1 MHAWHI
7 CHQIWSKGK
16 TKCALW
22 ILVEQTSLQCYVVSV
37 FLRVPTSTKSAV
49 FLNIV
54 QTAVDPPPFVLNI
67 TEQIFLNAF
76 FGLNFSHNNE
86 ETKMCPIFWVELSNR
101 EEEHISW
108 PKYFLDLSCSNNALY
123 VHNAFPLQMFSASMG
138 HFLRFLMYILIHS
151 TSPRH
156 CGYKGLFG
164 PNKSS
169 WNEAFNRGNILLLEI
184 WVDRLAIFK
193 VRYLGK

>member
-1 MHAWHI
+1 MP
-7 CHQIWSKGK
+7 SY
-16 TKCALW
+16 TKF
-22 ILVEQTSLQCYVVSV
+22 V
-37 FLRVPTSTKSAV
+37 V

-54 QTAVDPPPFVLNI
+54 QKALDSPPFVLNI

>member
-1 MHAWHI
+1 M
-7 CHQIWSKGK
+7 
-16 TKCALW
+16 
-22 ILVEQTSLQCYVVSV
+22 
-37 FLRVPTSTKSAV
+37 PPNTKSAV

-54 QTAVDPPPFVLNI
+54 QTAVAPPPPFVLNI

-151 TSPRH
+151 TSPRTLDLSLADTNKIGRGH
-156 CGYKGLFG
+156 CRKR
-164 PNKSS
+164 KS
-169 WNEAFNRGNILLLEI
+169 
-184 WVDRLAIFK
+184 
-193 VRYLGK
+193 

>member
-1 MHAWHI
+1 MATSQYLKHVSIRGATQ
-7 CHQIWSKGK
+7 HQICSFFEHCSNGRW
-16 TKCALW
+16 
-22 ILVEQTSLQCYVVSV
+22 
-37 FLRVPTSTKSAV
+37 P
-49 FLNIV
+49 
-54 QTAVDPPPFVLNI
+54 PPPFVLNI